1 MVTAGRGT
9 HDRWVLLVD
18 WLLVLPVFAL
28 LVALLRWTFGDDRSV
43 GLGGGEGSGY
53 GLLREVAVAP
63 TRDAADALRSRLRR
77 EGVRA
82 TTAPTEDGTG
92 CRVLVFPTD
101 EATARLVL
109 HQER

>member
-1 MVTAGRGT
+1 MVTVAWAT
-9 HDRWVLLVD
+9 HDRRVLLVD

-43 GLGGGEGSGY
+43 GLGGGEGGGY

-63 TRDAADALRSRLRR
+63 SRDAADALRSRLRQ

-101 EATARLVL
+101 EVTARLVL
-109 HQER
+109 HEDR

>member
-1 MVTAGRGT
+1 MGG
-9 HDRWVLLVD
+9 VLLVD

-28 LVALLRWTFGDDRSV
+28 LIALLRWAFGDDRAVRPV
-43 GLGGGEGSGY
+43 GGDGGY

-63 TRDAADALRSRLRR
+63 SRAAADALRDRLRK

-92 CRVLVFPTD
+92 FRVLVFPTD

-109 HQER
+109 HEEC